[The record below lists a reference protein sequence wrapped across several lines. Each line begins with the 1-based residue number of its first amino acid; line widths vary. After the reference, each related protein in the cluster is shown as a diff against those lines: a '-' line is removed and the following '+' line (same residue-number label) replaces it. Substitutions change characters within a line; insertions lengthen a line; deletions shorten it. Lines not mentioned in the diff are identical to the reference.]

1 MCMKNGFLVV
11 LVRHMGSELGTA
23 CKVQKRRAGGQS
35 REMLADPVGRGT
47 LPGVSRVISKDKA
60 GQICR
65 GSRAGIAGI

>member
-1 MCMKNGFLVV
+1 MGMKNGFLVV
-11 LVRHMGSELGTA
+11 FVRHMGSELDTA

-47 LPGVSRVISKDKA
+47 LPGVSRAISKDKA
-60 GQICR
+60 GQIGR